1 MNELITEKLGIE
13 YPIVQ
18 GAMSWVATPSL
29 ASAVSNAGGLGML
42 GSGHEPGST
51 IRALIQET
59 KKMTDKPFGVN
70 LLLLS
75 RYVDEVVDVII
86 EEKVKVITTGA
97 GSPGKYMAR
106 FKEAGVVVIPVVASV
121 ALAKRMEKDGADMV
135 ICEGSEA
142 GGHIGRTTT
151 LNLVPQV
158 VDAVSIPVIAAGGIA
173 DGRGMAAAMCLGAA
187 GVQLGT
193 RFVVA
198 HESIAHQNFKD
209 AILKATDIDTVVT
222 GQLTGH
228 PVRVLR
234 NKLTRK
240 YLKVEK
246 EITSDE
252 KPDFSRLEEL
262 AKGALKRAVVDGD
275 KDTGS
280 FMSGQCA
287 GLINKEQ
294 SSKEIIDEL
303 MKEYHETIQRQVDL
317 IQHAQ
322 TIRS

>member
-1 MNELITEKLGIE
+1 MQERITEKLGIK
-13 YPIVQ
+13 YPIIQ

-42 GSGHEPGST
+42 GSGHEPGAT
-51 IRALIQET
+51 IRGLIHET
-59 KKMTDKPFGVN
+59 KKLTDKPFGVN
-70 LLLLS
+70 LLLIS
-75 RYVDEVVDVII
+75 PYVDEVVDVII
-86 EEKVKVITTGA
+86 DEGVKVITTGA
-97 GSPGKYMAR
+97 GSPGRYMAR
-106 FKEAGVVVIPVVASV
+106 FKAAGIIVIPVVASV
-121 ALAKRMEKDGADMV
+121 ALARRMESDGADMV

-158 VDAVSIPVIAAGGIA
+158 SDEVSIPVIAAGGIA
-173 DGRGMAAAMCLGAA
+173 DGRGIAAVMVLGAS

-198 HESIAHQNFKD
+198 HESEAHQNFKD
-209 AILKATDIDTVVT
+209 AIIKASDIDTVVT
-222 GQLTGH
+222 GQITGH

-234 NKLTRK
+234 NKLTRQ

-246 EITSDE
+246 KITSDK
-252 KPDFSRLEEL
+252 KPDFSQLEVL
-262 AKGALKRAVVDGD
+262 AKGALKRAVVEGN

-287 GLINKEQ
+287 GLVKREQ
-294 SSKEIIDEL
+294 SSLEIIEEL
-303 MKEYHETIQRQVDL
+303 MQEYHDVIKKQAAAL
-317 IQHAQ
+317 LLAQ
-322 TIRS
+322 PVG